1 MKHLY
6 TLFFCFLILNT
17 ANSQSFTEQGNA
29 WVQNGE
35 LISGGFYPIFY
46 FVEGDTLIGDKTYA
60 KVYFNEDLSF
70 GLTDTAYYAAIRE
83 VNDSVFIIDSDA
95 SVLDERLIYAWDS
108 YEVDTLEITTYPTTI
123 LETIDTITL
132 LNGEQHRRFSYTKY
146 YETFTIY
153 NYRIVI
159 EGIGDANENVFR
171 RGYVDV
177 PEFSSPL
184 DLRCF
189 SRNGELLWLNPL
201 YDVDCESLIVST
213 KNFEKEIPFNLFPN
227 PVQNIVYLE
236 WPNNK
241 RMAGLLN
248 VYSATGILIY
258 TQELNNLAGNH
269 EISTKNWVNGLYFI
283 LFISENGEQ
292 FVRQLVKI

>member
-46 FVEGDTLIGDKTYA
+46 FVKGDTLIGDKTYA

-70 GLTDTAYYAAIRE
+70 GLTDTAYYASIRE
-83 VNDSVFIIDSDA
+83 ANDSVFIIDSNA
-95 SVLDERLIYAWDS
+95 PATDERLIYAWGAFV
-108 YEVDTLEITTYPTTI
+108 VDTTEITTYPTTR
-123 LETIDTITL
+123 LEIIDTITL
-132 LNGEQHRRFSYTKY
+132 FNGEQHRRFSYTGY
-146 YETFTIY
+146 DETFTIY
-153 NYRIVI
+153 NYRVI
-159 EGIGDANENVFR
+159 IEDIGEIGENVFR

-189 SRNGELLWLNPL
+189 SPRFAMLFQEWRASL
-201 YDVDCESLIVST
+201 VESLV
-213 KNFEKEIPFNLFPN
+213 
-227 PVQNIVYLE
+227 
-236 WPNNK
+236 
-241 RMAGLLN
+241 
-248 VYSATGILIY
+248 
-258 TQELNNLAGNH
+258 
-269 EISTKNWVNGLYFI
+269 
-283 LFISENGEQ
+283 
-292 FVRQLVKI
+292 